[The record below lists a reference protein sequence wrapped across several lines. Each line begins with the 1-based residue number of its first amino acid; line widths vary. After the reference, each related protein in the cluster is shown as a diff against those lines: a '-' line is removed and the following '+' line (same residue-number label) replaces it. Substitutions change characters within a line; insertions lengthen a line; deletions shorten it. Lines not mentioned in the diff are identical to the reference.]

1 MRLRTN
7 KLPYIWIL
15 GALCLILATGIGALT
30 LRPSPSPIC
39 AASLNKIRQGMPR
52 AEVEQLLG
60 GSSGDYCRRGTIYDA
75 TAVVVPDGEPTA
87 VEYSLEGTEE
97 WRGDRMLIAVRFDLT
112 GRVESAFGV
121 GLAPPPWYRTLQ
133 QWVPFLR

>member
-1 MRLRTN
+1 MRVWTN
-7 KLPYIWIL
+7 KLPSQLLL
-15 GALCLILATGIGALT
+15 GALCLILAIGIGALA

-52 AEVEQLLG
+52 TEVEQLLG
-60 GSSGDYCRRGTIYDA
+60 GLPGDYCHPGTIYDA
-75 TAVVVPDGEPTA
+75 TAVVVPCGEPTA
-87 VEYSLEGTEE
+87 AEYSREGTKE
-97 WRGDRMLIAVRFDLT
+97 WRGDRMLIVVRFDLT

-133 QWVPFLR
+133 RWVSFLR